1 MGGSLGPFELLLEV
15 VSPNNFSAPPP
26 LAGQQCVVCDLLS
39 LPLGPCR
46 DAVHT
51 MLDAD
56 IAGAPVV
63 NKSGQI
69 IGVLTEADIIWKVGQ
84 CLFWPEGSC
93 TPTAV
98 LLLTI

>member
-1 MGGSLGPFELLLEV
+1 MFAISCLHQDMACFVSLV
-15 VSPNNFSAPPP
+15 
-26 LAGQQCVVCDLLS
+26 
-39 LPLGPCR
+39 LGPCR

-63 NKSGQI
+63 NKAGQI
-69 IGVLTEADIIWKVGQ
+69 IGVLTEADVIWKVGQ

-93 TPTAV
+93 TSFAV
-98 LLLTI
+98 LLLTSGIGTVPGASGFP

>member
-1 MGGSLGPFELLLEV
+1 
-15 VSPNNFSAPPP
+15 
-26 LAGQQCVVCDLLS
+26 
-39 LPLGPCR
+39 
-46 DAVHT
+46 

-84 CLFWPEGSC
+84 CLCWPEGSC